1 MRPQEKKW
9 GRMGQEKKK
18 FKKSGKWERQLEAA
32 PGHISRPYEKLLLAL
47 QRFFIAQSV
56 EESWQMV
63 GRT

>member
-1 MRPQEKKW
+1 
-9 GRMGQEKKK
+9 MGQEKKK